1 MSVMFAAVA
10 GFVLAG
16 VVPRDC
22 ECLLPGY
29 TLNND
34 QSLCTGPGGD
44 VCVPVVSLCPNAA
57 SAAAGPTPACVGKT
71 SFTSPGA
78 DMSTQRPSG
87 SLGFMHTE
95 EPLWLSL
102 TGSQL
107 VHVPDF
113 MEGQPMWTAD
123 HSLPAQT
130 TVRLVCP
137 SSASV
142 SGCRFYV
149 FVYDCNTNCKPD
161 SDLGVLAT
169 VLTPLG
175 YHISHCAPSFK
186 QVPTGQVHAMKAFVR
201 VVPRGTDDTFV
212 LPDTVRYMATS
223 IDRFA
228 HDCPSLSPV
237 QCIVPGVTDCQVI
250 GGNCVDALCPPKA
263 IFQGPFVPFS
273 CGTCPTQE
281 LP

>member
-1 MSVMFAAVA
+1 M
-10 GFVLAG
+10 
-16 VVPRDC
+16 
-22 ECLLPGY
+22 
-29 TLNND
+29 
-34 QSLCTGPGGD
+34 
-44 VCVPVVSLCPNAA
+44 
-57 SAAAGPTPACVGKT
+57 
-71 SFTSPGA
+71 
-78 DMSTQRPSG
+78 
-87 SLGFMHTE
+87 
-95 EPLWLSL
+95 
-102 TGSQL
+102 
-107 VHVPDF
+107 
-113 MEGQPMWTAD
+113 
-123 HSLPAQT
+123 
-130 TVRLVCP
+130 
-137 SSASV
+137 

-186 QVPTGQVHAMKAFVR
+186 QVPTGQAHAMKAFVR

-250 GGNCVDALCPPKA
+250 GGNCVDALCPPKT
-263 IFQGPFVPFS
+263 IFQGPFLPVS